1 MAAQIKAVQTFR
13 PRLSLGP
20 SVGLKDIVSMISAR
34 TGLNKGEL
42 QNALSELSEVVQFY
56 NKKGQGVKL
65 DGLGT
70 YLPTINIKGKFSI
83 SHRLDKEIEN
93 ALNTPGAYSGKIIN
107 KENIGKTKDD
117 LIALWNEA
125 YPDDPV
131 A

>member
-1 MAAQIKAVQTFR
+1 MAVQIAAVQAFR
-13 PRLSLGP
+13 PRLNLGP
-20 SVGLKDIVSMISAR
+20 SVGLKDVVNMISAR

-56 NKKGQGVKL
+56 NKQGKGVKL

-70 YLPTINIKGKFSI
+70 YLPTINTKGKFSI

-93 ALNTPGAYSGKIIN
+93 ALNTPGAYSGEIIN
-107 KENIGKTKDD
+107 RENIGKTTAE
-117 LIALWNEA
+117 LVALWNEA
-125 YPDDPV
+125 HPEDPV